1 MGGFLLRR
9 SSFSLLSIHIHY
21 SFFQFFDLPQL
32 ITMKSPLRRAPLVH
46 WITTCGAR
54 RKTPKNYM
62 GKRRRRNHSETRQ
75 EKKRREWMR
84 DVEKSLE
91 RERLWKT
98 TGITAYIAA
107 SKFPSLFNCSNG
119 QRAPRSQSPAQDF
132 LAHLHHNR
140 TCWSAGIISISEH
153 AEARGEK
160 NKKKKK
166 RPESTFGLSTSFF
179 TIFPFLLLSIYVCTT
194 KPPSIHCDS
203 MCGMYIY
210 RPLAEQR

>member
-166 RPESTFGLSTSFF
+166 DPSPLLVCLPHFSQYSLFCCCLFMYVLQNHHLYIVIVCVVCIYIGL
-179 TIFPFLLLSIYVCTT
+179 
-194 KPPSIHCDS
+194 
-203 MCGMYIY
+203 
-210 RPLAEQR
+210 